1 MNKRKARYK
10 DYDITPKRKKELEG
24 FCEQY
29 PEWKDEL
36 IINRISPKG
45 QKITGMPYSRTNE
58 TSDETAMLAIRRAE
72 IQEKIDLIENIA
84 KEVDPDIWTYIIK
97 SVCYLK
103 PYTYLRNV
111 MGIPCCPAALADRRR
126 YFFCLLNLRK
136 K

>member
-97 SVCYLK
+97 SVCYFK
-103 PYTYLRNV
+103 PYPYLRNV
-111 MGIPCCPAALADRRR
+111 MGIPCSPAALADRRR

>member
-103 PYTYLRNV
+103 PYPYLRNV
-111 MGIPCCPAALADRRR
+111 MGIPCSPAALADRRR